1 MNIVVSNGDTIT
13 VKTHSTPLHKQRG
26 ILKRFIG
33 QRLYALL
40 KQHKAIIAG
49 GSIRSIFCKED
60 IHDIDVYF
68 RDEESFRYVATA
80 VKASTIVSITDKQIS
95 YLYNSWADASSGEPF
110 VLQLINFKYY
120 EEATDIFETFDFHC
134 CMGAYDF
141 EKEDFVL
148 DDSFLLDNTSRT
160 LTFNS
165 GTAFPIVTLSRILK
179 YKDYGYNISHREI
192 IKIGLRVADM
202 HIDNWDEFKKQIGGM
217 YGDCFKVGD
226 TEGKEFSIEAAVK
239 MLEAVVNTPYTSVCE
254 KLDSVDISLGKTFDA
269 FLYKGRIRYLDN
281 DFDLILKDDSSTV
294 SLNVMTKDDFFNKHP
309 LYKIIKKDMTSFF
322 DDSFK
327 YSFKDK
333 VSGKEKVGLFFR
345 INPINLPNKES
356 DKAMLVRAKEFD
368 IFSIGSSDILLN
380 NVLVESV

>member
-80 VKASTIVSITDKQIS
+80 VRGSTIVSITDKQIS

-192 IKIGLRVADM
+192 IKIGLKVADM

-269 FLYKGRIRYLDN
+269 FEYNGRILYLDN
-281 DFDLILKDDSSTV
+281 DFGLYTKRDNSSM
-294 SLNVMTKDDFFNKHP
+294 SLNIMTKDAFFNKHP

-333 VSGKEKVGLFFR
+333 VSGKKEVGLFFR
-345 INPINLPNKES
+345 FNPITLPNKES
-356 DKAMLVRAKEFD
+356 DKALVVKAKEFD
-368 IFSIGSSDILLN
+368 MVSINSLDILLN

>member
-80 VKASTIVSITDKQIS
+80 VRGSSIVSITDKQIS
-95 YLYNSWADASSGEPF
+95 YLYKSWADASSGEPF

-148 DDSFLLDNTSRT
+148 DDSFLLDNASKTI
-160 LTFNS
+160 TFNS
-165 GTAFPIVTLSRILK
+165 GTSFPIVTLSRILK
-179 YKDYGYNISHREI
+179 YETYGYKIPQREI
-192 IKIGLRVADM
+192 IKIGLKVADM

-345 INPINLPNKES
+345 LNPINLPNKES
-356 DKAMLVRAKEFD
+356 DKAMLVRAREFD
-368 IFSIGSSDILLN
+368 IFSINSSDILLN

>member
-80 VKASTIVSITDKQIS
+80 LKSNVVVSITDKQMS
-95 YLYNSWADASSGEPF
+95 YIYKSYGYDGKEPF
-110 VLQLINFKYY
+110 VVQLINFKYY
-120 EEATDIFETFDFHC
+120 EEATDIFDTFDFHC

-148 DDSFLLDNTSRT
+148 DDSFLLDNASKTI
-160 LTFNS
+160 TFNS
-165 GTAFPIVTLSRILK
+165 GTSFPIVTLSRILK
-179 YKDYGYNISHREI
+179 YETYGYKIPQREL
-192 IKIGLRVADM
+192 IKIGLKIADM

-217 YGDCFKVGD
+217 YGNCFKVGD
-226 TEGKEFSIEAAVK
+226 TEGKEFSMEAAVK
-239 MLEAVVNTPYTSVCE
+239 MLESVVNTSHYDVRE
-254 KLDSVDISLGKTFDA
+254 KLDTTDISLGDRFDA
-269 FLYKGRIRYLDN
+269 FTYNDLIMYLGN
-281 DFDLILKDDSSTV
+281 DFELHTKVDDSV
-294 SLNVMTKDDFFNKHP
+294 KLNMLSREQFFEKHP
-309 LYKIIKKDMTSFF
+309 PYKIIRKDMSSFF

-327 YSFKDK
+327 YSFSER
-333 VSGKEKVGLFFR
+333 VSGKEDVGLFFR
-345 INPINLPNKES
+345 FNPITLPYKEAEN
-356 DKAMLVRAKEFD
+356 AMIIKAKEFH
-368 IFSIGSSDILLN
+368 IKSFSGDDILLYK
-380 NVLVESV
+380 VLSERVG